1 MMRFAT
7 RILIGT
13 SEKDMLRC
21 ARIIL
26 RHHLQGRGGV
36 IVSSVAGRDDL
47 VRRAVTGK
55 FDLIVLFGQTL
66 LPGRDRVNL
75 PLENSVRAIQEVKA
89 NVTTPILA
97 LSSMP
102 ETTLRLLA
110 AGADAFLAMPFTIQD
125 FTAMVDRRDKQK

>member
-1 MMRFAT
+1 MST
-7 RILIGT
+7 CPKRILIGT
-13 SEKDMLRC
+13 SEKDILRC

-55 FDLIVLFGQTL
+55 FDLIILFGQTL

-102 ETTLRLLA
+102 ETKPRLLA
-110 AGADAFLAMPFTIQD
+110 AGADAFLAMPFAVKNFIG
-125 FTAMVDRRDKQK
+125 AVHRGLKRE

>member
-1 MMRFAT
+1 MRA
-7 RILIGT
+7 RLKRVLIGT
-13 SEKDMLRC
+13 SEKDILRC
-21 ARIIL
+21 ARVIV
-26 RHHLQGRGGV
+26 RHHLRARGGV

-47 VRRAVTGK
+47 VRRAATEK
-55 FDLIVLFGQTL
+55 FDLIILFGQTL

-89 NVTTPILA
+89 NGTTPILA

-102 ETTLRLLA
+102 ETKPRLLA

-125 FTAMVDRRDKQK
+125 FTAMVDRCDKQK